1 MGAEAVQPAVRPAV
15 EPALVPTRD
24 PGTLAELRRRLTPT
38 TLARSRTL
46 PVDSALGVLLP
57 GGALV
62 RGTVVEV
69 GSTSLAFALIGA
81 ATRAGSWVA
90 AIGATSLG
98 WVAAAEH
105 GVVLERAIVVPEV
118 PLDRWSTVVAALLDG
133 VDLLLLAERSP
144 LAEREVRPLLARLR
158 ERGAV
163 VVLLPGTRRW
173 WPSTADV
180 CLRTQATWSGV
191 DRGHGRLGSRRLIV
205 TVDGRRSAS
214 GLRRVDLA
222 LP

>member
-1 MGAEAVQPAVRPAV
+1 MGAEAVQPAV

-24 PGTLAELRRRLTPT
+24 PASGTLAELRRRLAPT

-46 PVDSALGVLLP
+46 PVDPALSALLP
-57 GGALV
+57 GRALV

-69 GSTSLAFALIGA
+69 GSTSLAFALVGA

-90 AIGATSLG
+90 AIGAGSLG

-105 GVVLERAIVVPEV
+105 GVALERAIVVPEV
-118 PLDRWSTVVAALLDG
+118 PLDRWSTVVAAFLDG

-144 LAEREVRPLLARLR
+144 LPERETRLLHARLR
-158 ERGAV
+158 ERGTVA
-163 VVLLPGTRRW
+163 VLLPATRRW
-173 WPSTADV
+173 WPTTADL
-180 CLRTQATWSGV
+180 CLRARSTWSGI
-191 DRGHGRLGSRRLIV
+191 DGGHGRLRSRRLTV
-205 TVDGRRSAS
+205 TVDGRRGAS
-214 GLRRVDLA
+214 GLRRVDLT